1 VTRKPIFGFLW
12 PKPDPHA
19 PVDGAYRQVR
29 PVRVS
34 RRGPLRVAALLLLTL
49 GVAAATGTVLGAAL
63 DAGFSWLVVVGAALV
78 ASGFALM
85 LRAWVVGTAVTDEAL
100 VVETLW
106 RRRVVPWEDVSALD
120 LVAGSCPLL
129 GTPLPV
135 RGTRVVART
144 VDGDVP
150 THLYTTSPDYLGR
163 AEAWD
168 MAVLRLQRWR
178 EGR

>member
-1 VTRKPIFGFLW
+1 MTRKPIFGFLW
-12 PKPDPHA
+12 PRPDPHA

-34 RRGPLRVAALLLLTL
+34 RRGPVRLLALLALTLAVAA
-49 GVAAATGTVLGAAL
+49 VAGTVLGAGL
-63 DAGFSWLVVVGAALV
+63 SAGFSWPVVVGAAVV
-78 ASGFALM
+78 ATGIALM
-85 LRAWVVGTAVTDEAL
+85 LRGWVVGTAVTDDAL
-100 VVETLW
+100 VVESVW
-106 RRRVVPWEDVSALD
+106 RRRVVPWREVLALD
-120 LVAGSCPLL
+120 LVEGPCPLL
-129 GTPLPV
+129 GTPIPV

-144 VDGDVP
+144 AAGPLP

-178 EGR
+178 AGR

>member
-1 VTRKPIFGFLW
+1 MTRKPIFGFLW

-34 RRGPLRVAALLLLTL
+34 RRGPVRVIALTLLALAVAAT
-49 GVAAATGTVLGAAL
+49 TGTVLGAGL
-63 DAGFSWLVVVGAALV
+63 SAGFSWLVVGGAALV
-78 ASGFALM
+78 ATGLALM
-85 LRAWVVGTAVTDEAL
+85 LRGWVVGTAVTDDAL
-100 VVETLW
+100 VVETVW
-106 RRRVVPWEDVSALD
+106 RRRVVPWTEIVALD
-120 LVAGSCPLL
+120 QVAGSCPLL

-144 VDGDVP
+144 HDGAIP
-150 THLYTTSPDYLGR
+150 THVYTTSPDYLGR